1 MKNINLF
8 GLKVMFEVKRNRNS
22 EENIYSS
29 EYSLREKII
38 YLIAV
43 MFVVA
48 FSSKIF
54 ILSSN
59 NNYKVGDIVKSDIY
73 APSTIIFKDLSAKE
87 KVIEDMIQK
96 SGKEYIY
103 SSDAE
108 KIYLAYFDEFFESI
122 LNIKNHISETVD
134 YTTIERNTNK
144 KISPIM
150 VQELLS
156 LKTSEVKRVQSVT
169 REFLE
174 KAYDAGIV
182 QEKNTV
188 FYKEPYNEEFMR
200 LSPLEQ
206 SIVDTFTSPNYIYD
220 EAKTKKNIKE
230 KVSQIKDQYVE
241 IKAGTLIGKTGEV
254 INERRMKI
262 LEACGV
268 YSYHKSIAIVIGNLL
283 YLGIISTL
291 FYAIFFT
298 NYKKEILNKNIF
310 RASFLIVTGILL
322 AMRLFSIDFRYL
334 IPVDIAFFLLVL
346 LINKRYAISL
356 YSFVLLFLLPIL
368 NYDLKY
374 LAIYFISL
382 AFAADITGRV
392 NTRSGIIAA
401 GVQLSILKV
410 VMYLLLSF
418 FSDTESFNVAINA
431 GFIVLAGLL
440 SGMLTIALL
449 PYFEKTFNILTI
461 FRLLELGDLSHPL
474 LKKISI
480 EAPGT
485 FQHSMMV
492 ATLSENAAASIGA
505 NAVFCRVASY
515 YHDLGKT
522 KRPKFY
528 VENQENGVNPHNKI
542 SPFMSTLIIT
552 SHTKDGAEI
561 AKEYQIPKEIRDI
574 MYEHQGTTFLAYFY
588 NAAKKLDPTVEKDE
602 FRYSGPKPKTK
613 ESAIIML
620 ADSIEAAIR
629 SLDEKTPMSMENM
642 IRKIIAGKIED
653 NQLSEANLTF
663 QEIEVI
669 IKTFVKTLVS
679 IHHVRIKYPGQDK
692 ITNKTKE

>member
-22 EENIYSS
+22 DENIYSTD
-29 EYSLREKII
+29 YSLREKII

-43 MFVVA
+43 MFIVA
-48 FSSKIF
+48 FSSKLF
-54 ILSSN
+54 IISSN
-59 NNYKVGDIVKSDIY
+59 NNYKIGDIVKSDIY
-73 APSTIIFKDLSAKE
+73 APSTVIFKDYSAKE

-96 SGKEYIY
+96 SGKEYIF
-103 SSDAE
+103 SADAE
-108 KIYLAYFDEFFESI
+108 KIYLGYFDEFFQSI
-122 LNIKNHISETVD
+122 LNIKNHVTETVD
-134 YTTIERNTNK
+134 YTSIERNTNK
-144 KISPIM
+144 KISPMM

-156 LKTSEVKRVQSVT
+156 LKTSEVEKVRNKT
-169 REFLE
+169 RDFLE

-188 FYKEPYNEEFMR
+188 FYKEPYNKLFMK
-200 LSPLEQ
+200 LSSLEQ
-206 SIVDTFTSPNYIYD
+206 SIIDTFTSPNYIYD
-220 EAKTKKNIKE
+220 EAKTKRNIKE
-230 KVSQIKDQYVE
+230 KVSQIKDQYFE

-254 INERRMKI
+254 INERRMRI

-268 YSYHKSIAIVIGNLL
+268 YSYKKSIAIFIGNFL

-291 FYAIFFT
+291 FYAIFFN
-298 NYKKEILNKNIF
+298 NYQREILNKNLY
-310 RASFLIVTGILL
+310 RASFLIVTGILV
-322 AMRLFSIDFRYL
+322 AMRVFSIDIRYL
-334 IPVDIAFFLLVL
+334 IPVDMAFFLLVL
-346 LINKRYAISL
+346 LVNKNYAVSL
-356 YSFVLLFLLPIL
+356 YSFILLFLLPVL
-368 NYDLKY
+368 NYDLKF
-374 LAIYFISL
+374 LGISFIAL
-382 AFAADITGRV
+382 AFAAHLTGRV

-418 FSDTESFNVAINA
+418 FGDTENFSVAINA
-431 GFIVLAGLL
+431 GFILLAGLL
-440 SGMLTIALL
+440 SGMLTIAFL

-552 SHTKDGAEI
+552 SHTKDGAEL

-574 MYEHQGTTFLAYFY
+574 MYEHQGTTFLAYFF
-588 NAAKKLDPTVEKDE
+588 NEAKKLDPTVEKDE

-629 SLDEKTPMSMENM
+629 SLDEKTPMNMESM
-642 IRKIIAGKIED
+642 IRKIISGKIED

-679 IHHVRIKYPGQDK
+679 IHHVRIKYPGQEK
-692 ITNKTKE
+692 LINKK